1 MGVYGAADSTLVN
14 MAYHASMANVPLDQ
28 TALFAQREQNLKDF
42 TGAVSKLFEN
52 QWKDHKATEKKRM
65 DLAQDVE
72 EIMLAGGNMN
82 DARLDIH
89 NNTVDGFKNELD
101 LIKIDNTLDKRGKQ
115 RARQK
120 LELKMNRYKND
131 MTEEKTMFE
140 EMVNYSASGYV
151 YNTPGSPEA
160 KTWNA
165 LLDDYKNGTDNAK
178 KTVDSK
184 TGEIF
189 YTFDGNKMS
198 LKDIKKGL
206 TKHDPD
212 FQTDFQTK
220 INDFVAQLKSFQ
232 QQNIEISPKQIGQ
245 IKTTLLK
252 SITTMDQ
259 ARNIANMEDP
269 NTGMTFNQILYGQG
283 KLAGVNGHEMIDN
296 TAIGLIHTQLDKL
309 SDDYG
314 WSTKGALTPK
324 GEKPTDSQGK
334 VIEERDGDYPI
345 DMNDDGLFNA
355 TDMEWAHDPKNAEL
369 LIKKIEEDKELYKE
383 LVVNYTLENNV
394 KTVYANSMMEEIEA
408 VRIEAMKAERTK
420 DLAIKTYE
428 EQQKILTEQHRIK
441 QGIPTVTGGTKQ
453 KNYNKYV
460 KMLDDAIKNN
470 TWEDFKGKK
479 TRVSPLSGGKY
490 AIWVNDV
497 QQEIL
502 DKNALGDAKFNKTVR
517 NYMLQP
523 WESSK
528 TILK

>member
-82 DARLDIH
+82 DARLDTH
-89 NNTVDGFKNELD
+89 NDTVLGFKNELD
-101 LIKIDNTLDKRGKQ
+101 LIKIDDTLDKEGKR

-120 LELKMNRYKND
+120 LEFKMNRYKND
-131 MTEEKTMFE
+131 MTEEKTIFD

-206 TKHDPD
+206 TKHDPE
-212 FQTDFQTK
+212 FQTEFQKK
-220 INDFVAQLKSFQ
+220 INDLVGQLKEFQ
-232 QQNIEISPKQIGQ
+232 QDNKDVTPQQINQ
-245 IKTTLLK
+245 MKTTLSK
-252 SITTMDQ
+252 GVNTMDQ
-259 ARNIANMEDP
+259 VRNIANMEDP
-269 NTGMTFNQILYGQG
+269 TTGMTFNQILYGQG

-296 TAIGLIHTQLDKL
+296 EAIGLIHTQLDKL
-309 SDDYG
+309 SIKHG
-314 WSTKGALTPK
+314 HGTAGGGGNSA
-324 GEKPTDSQGK
+324 
-334 VIEERDGDYPI
+334 I
-345 DMNDDGLFNA
+345 DMNDDGVFDAEDQRLYHLP
-355 TDMEWAHDPKNAEL
+355 ENAEL
-369 LIKKIEEDKELYKE
+369 LIKKIEEDKDLYKE
-383 LVVNYTLENNV
+383 LVINYTMETNV
-394 KTVYANSMMEEIEA
+394 KKVYANSMIEQLEA
-408 VRIEAMKAERTK
+408 VRLEAEKVKAKKDMYEFQQGVTTAGAIKQKQTPTYGQDQAAQETKAIVTKANKAISTGDFGALSRLGKRGFRPGTIKDETTGKKKPILYYLEGGKPIKAPNGSYITIDIENK
-420 DLAIKTYE
+420 DLKTNE
-428 EQQKILTEQHRIK
+428 ELQAEIMSY
-441 QGIPTVTGGTKQ
+441 VTGS
-453 KNYNKYV
+453 
-460 KMLDDAIKNN
+460 AIPSY
-470 TWEDFKGKK
+470 D
-479 TRVSPLSGGKY
+479 PL
-490 AIWVNDV
+490 NP
-497 QQEIL
+497 E
-502 DKNALGDAKFNKTVR
+502 
-517 NYMLQP
+517 
-523 WESSK
+523 
-528 TILK
+528 